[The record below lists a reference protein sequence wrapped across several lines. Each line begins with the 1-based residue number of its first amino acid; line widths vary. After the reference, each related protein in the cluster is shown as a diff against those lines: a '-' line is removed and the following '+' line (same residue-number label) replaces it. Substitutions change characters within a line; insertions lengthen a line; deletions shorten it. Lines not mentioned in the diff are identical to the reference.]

1 MSGAVPLAD
10 HRVHGMGTGLEAPVW
25 PAITAPEAEAIL
37 ARFPGAGRL
46 VGLRWHSPR
55 PFSAATLLQTSRGEF
70 LLKRHHRHL
79 RAPESLAQEHGF
91 IAHLRAAGLP
101 VPEIMLSAERA
112 GVIARGD
119 WTYEL
124 HRKAPGIDL
133 YRDRISWTP
142 FLTHDHAHAAGAA
155 LARLHRAARTFAA
168 PARAPQPLVASFT
181 ILPASDP
188 LAAAEAYV
196 AARPAVAAWLAGKP
210 WRRTLGRLFAAFGE
224 GLSARLAGQPS
235 LWTHNDWHPSNLLW
249 AGDGEVCSIIDF
261 GLATRT
267 CALHDLATAIERTA
281 IEWLRLGEGTDE
293 AIADPAA
300 AIALLAGYRSVVPL
314 SAPDIGTIA
323 RLLPLVHVEFALS
336 EVDYFA
342 GIVAEPDH
350 AALAWDG
357 YLIGH
362 AEWFLAAAGR
372 DFQRQILR
380 AAA

>member
-79 RAPESLAQEHGF
+79 RAPESLTQEHGF

-155 LARLHRAARTFAA
+155 LARLHRAARIFAA

-196 AARPAVAAWLAGKP
+196 AARPAAAAWLAGKP
-210 WRRTLGRLFAAFGE
+210 WRRTLGRLFAALGE

-314 SAPDIGTIA
+314 SAPDIETIA

-362 AEWFLAAAGR
+362 AEWFLTAAGR

>member
-1 MSGAVPLAD
+1 
-10 HRVHGMGTGLEAPVW
+10 MGTGLEAPVW

-112 GVIARGD
+112 GVIARDD